1 MNLRSSLAVIALLT
15 AIGTP
20 PALAQKDKL
29 DDFVRAHENE
39 AWKVAQQIW
48 RWAEP
53 GFQETRSAELLA
65 ETLEDAGFKVERGVA
80 DMPTAFTATFGSGSP
95 VIGVMGEFDALP
107 GLSQDAVPHQQA
119 LPDGHYG
126 HACGHHLFG
135 AASVYAS
142 IAIADQIRSGNMKG
156 TIRFYGTPA
165 EEGGHGKTFMV
176 RDGLFE
182 DCDAVLHWHPGG
194 GNAFGDPSCNAV
206 IGVKFRFF
214 GESAHAA
221 AAPEQGRS
229 ALDAVELT
237 NHAAQLLREHTPEES
252 RFHHVI
258 TAGGN
263 APNIVPNFAEV
274 FFYVRNP
281 DPTILQGLYDRLL
294 KCAEA
299 GALATETRLEV
310 DFIGGTYPLLP
321 NDTLSKVTQ
330 KNFEQLLDITYSKE
344 EETFIR
350 EIQKTLPHPDPLD
363 SIKDITDNT
372 GNITKGSTDV
382 GDVSYVVPTTGF
394 RTMCWAPGTPAH
406 SWQATASGG
415 HSIGR
420 KGMLL
425 AARILA
431 ANAWD
436 LAHSPETLKKARNE
450 FDNRLDGITYAP
462 LLEPG
467 QKPPLN
473 YRDPPKN

>member
-1 MNLRSSLAVIALLT
+1 MKSTVSTVLCVWILLALPAFGQKAALDKSVL
-15 AIGTP
+15 
-20 PALAQKDKL
+20 ALENDAWEVALQLWKL
-29 DDFVRAHENE
+29 
-39 AWKVAQQIW
+39 
-48 RWAEP
+48 AEP
-53 GFQETRSAELLA
+53 GFQETKSAKLLA
-65 ETLEDAGFKVERGVA
+65 DTMDAAGFDVRRGLG
-80 DMPTAFTATFGSGSP
+80 DMPTAFTATYGSGKP
-95 VIGVMGEFDALP
+95 VIGIMGEFDALP
-107 GLSQDAVPHQQA
+107 GLSQKAVPHKQA
-119 LPDGHYG
+119 FEGNTYG
-126 HACGHHLFG
+126 QACGHHLFG
-135 AASVYAS
+135 SASAFAA
-142 IAIADQIRSGNMKG
+142 IAIAEQIKAGNMPG

-194 GNAFGDPSCNAV
+194 RNAYGDPTCNAV
-206 IGVKFRFF
+206 IGVKFRFY

-221 AAPEQGRS
+221 AAPEEGRS
-229 ALDAVELT
+229 ALDAVEIT

-252 RFHHVI
+252 RIHHVI

-281 DPTILQGLYDRLL
+281 DPDILRGLYDRLV

-299 GALATETRLEV
+299 GALATETRLEI

-321 NDTLSKVTQ
+321 NDTLSQVTR
-330 KNFEQLLDITYSKE
+330 KNFEQLLDLKYTDTELKFVE
-344 EETFIR
+344 
-350 EIQKTLPHPDPLD
+350 EIQKTLSNPLEL
-363 SIKDITDNT
+363 SSLNEIKDNT
-372 GNITKGSTDV
+372 GNVTKGSTDV

-394 RTMCWAPGTPAH
+394 STMCWAPGTPAH
-406 SWQATASGG
+406 SWQATAGGG
-415 HSIGR
+415 HSIGK
-420 KGMLL
+420 KGMML

-436 LAHSPETLKKARNE
+436 IAHSPDTLEAAKAE
-450 FDNRLDGITYAP
+450 FNKRLDGVEYRA

-467 QKPPLN
+467 QKPPLD